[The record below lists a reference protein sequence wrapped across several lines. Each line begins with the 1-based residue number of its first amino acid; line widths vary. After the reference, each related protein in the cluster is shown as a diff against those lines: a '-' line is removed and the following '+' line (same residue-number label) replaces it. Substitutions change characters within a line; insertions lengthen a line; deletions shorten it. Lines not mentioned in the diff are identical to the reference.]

1 MKIAL
6 LTDVIYPFTIGG
18 SEMRNY
24 EIAKRLA
31 RKGHEVHI
39 LGAKMWK
46 GKNKINMDGVTI
58 IGLSEYERLYDSSG
72 KRRVIDPLKLS
83 FRTFRILLKED
94 YDIVDNLSFVFFN
107 CYASKL
113 ASLVKKNKLVFTWQ
127 QYFGSYLLDY
137 FGYFKGMI
145 AMLLERISVGLT
157 KNNVVVS
164 NHVGK
169 ELESRGISKKNIKL
183 IYNGVDISLARN
195 MNKTKKKYDL
205 VFVGRLNYQKNP
217 QLFIQIVN
225 EVKKEIPNVRAV
237 VVGDGSERKSVE
249 NLVKSL
255 NLRGNVEFV
264 GNIKDRKRVF
274 SLVKSSKVFILPSR
288 LEGFPLTIVEANAL
302 GVPVLTTKT
311 KWNDVEDYLNRRG
324 ISGFALESSLVELTK
339 GVLKILED
347 KKLYQRMS
355 INGMKKARN
364 YDWDNIAEQ
373 TESYYSSL
381 IN

>member
-24 EIAKRLA
+24 EIAKRLV

-46 GKNKINMDGVTI
+46 GRNKINMDGIAIV
-58 IGLSEYERLYDSSG
+58 GLSEYERLYDPSG
-72 KRRVIDPLKLS
+72 KRSALDPLKLS
-83 FRTFRILLKED
+83 FRTFRTLLKGD

-113 ASLVKKNKLVFTWQ
+113 ASLIKRNKLVFTWQ
-127 QYFGSYLLDY
+127 QYFGSYLIDY
-137 FGYFKGMI
+137 FGYFKGLI
-145 AMLLERISVGLT
+145 AMFLERISVNLT

-164 NHVGK
+164 NHVRK
-169 ELESRGISKKNIKL
+169 ELEDKGVSKRNIEL
-183 IYNGVDISLARN
+183 IYNGVDSKLAG
-195 MNKTKKKYDL
+195 KIDKLKKKYDL

-225 EVKKEIPNVRAV
+225 EVKKKIPNVRAV
-237 VVGDGSERKSVE
+237 VVGDGSERRSM
-249 NLVKSL
+249 KSL
-255 NLRGNVEFV
+255 ISKFHLERNIRLVGNV
-264 GNIKDRKRVF
+264 KDRRKVF
-274 SLVKSSKVFILPSR
+274 SLVKSSRIFVLPSR
-288 LEGFPLTIVEANAL
+288 LEGFPLTLIEANAL

-311 KWNDVEDYLNRRG
+311 KWNDVEDYLNKGG
-324 ISGFALESSLVELTK
+324 ISGFALESSLDELVK
-339 GVLKILED
+339 GALKLLRD
-347 KKLYQRMS
+347 KQVYERMS
-355 INGMKKARN
+355 INGIKKARN

-373 TESYYSSL
+373 TESYYLSL